1 MSNPI
6 APTNAQFDAMSFGYL
21 QGFDLSGWSSY
32 SVLISE
38 YQKSPTKIQN
48 GCNTAYQEVT
58 NMFLTKYNV
67 EAELNAISGKREL
80 AFVKFVAITALKN
93 ILGNLAGE
101 GTVTEANFK
110 WHDDMLNKIREGID
124 NFALQPPA
132 GPCYTS
138 NAALYPQN
146 WHWLG

>member
-1 MSNPI
+1 MA
-6 APTNAQFDAMSFGYL
+6 APTNAEIDAMSFGYIF
-21 QGFDLSGWSSY
+21 GSDLAMWSAY
-32 SVLISE
+32 EILISQ
-38 YQKSPTKIQN
+38 YQKNPNKLQQ
-48 GCNTAYQEVT
+48 GCTIAYQEVT

-67 EAELNAISGKREL
+67 QAELNQISGDREE

-110 WHDDMLNKIREGID
+110 WHDEMLNKIREGVD

-138 NAALYPQN
+138 DARLYPQN
-146 WHWLG
+146 FRWLG